1 MIVITIGKEIFMFKL
16 FCKHNY
22 MLDRF
27 ENRFVRG
34 TRSSGIVGIE
44 TFKCARCGKETELE
58 VPPVIN
64 RKPPL
69 FLNSKEGNVSSTNIY
84 SKSTEAD
91 ENAMKKEW
99 YILETNGFSEEQMQ
113 DLLNQTFSAV
123 AFEKKQS
130 FAISHLTEN
139 GVLKLKKYVLPGDES
154 DA

>member
-1 MIVITIGKEIFMFKL
+1 MFKL

-27 ENRFVRG
+27 ENRFVKG

-44 TFKCARCGKETELE
+44 TFKCIRCEKETELE
-58 VPPVIN
+58 VRPIIN

-69 FLNSKEGNVSSTNIY
+69 LPNSKEGNILSTSIY
-84 SKSTEAD
+84 PKSTEGD
-91 ENAMKKEW
+91 GNTMKKEW
-99 YILETNGFSEEQMQ
+99 YILETNGFSEEQIQ

-139 GVLKLKKYVLPGDES
+139 GVLKLKKYVLPGGDS
-154 DA
+154 DVQQQA